1 MSTDAVRYVL
11 DTDSVTYHQLG
22 RTAILARLGA
32 IDPQHVATTVVTL
45 EEQLQG
51 RLAAIRRQRD
61 AQGVV
66 RAYALLQVT
75 NAYLCRVPVLPF
87 DDAALAVYRE
97 LLTRRMRI
105 GTQDLRIA
113 AITLARRA
121 TLVTSNQRH
130 FSQITELAIEDWN
143 AP

>member
-1 MSTDAVRYVL
+1 MSTGPVRHVL
-11 DTDSVTYHQLG
+11 DTDSVTHHQLG
-22 RTAILARLGA
+22 RAAILARLGA
-32 IDPQHVATTVVTL
+32 IDPQHVATRVVTL

-75 NAYLCRVPVLPF
+75 NAYFCRVPVLPF
-87 DDAALAVYRE
+87 DDTALAVYRE

-130 FSQITELAIEDWN
+130 FSQITELPIEDWN